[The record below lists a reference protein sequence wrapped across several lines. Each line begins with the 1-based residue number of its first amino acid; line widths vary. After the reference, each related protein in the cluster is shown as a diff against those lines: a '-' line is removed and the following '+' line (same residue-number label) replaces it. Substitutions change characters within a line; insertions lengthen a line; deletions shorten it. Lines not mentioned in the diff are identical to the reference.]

1 MFTGLVREV
10 GRLESVRIS
19 GERAGLEISAPRT
32 APGLRVGDSLAVNG
46 VCLTVTVAAGAR
58 VRADVS
64 AETRRVTTVSNW
76 RAGDRVHL
84 EPALRVG
91 DAVGGHFVLGHVDGV
106 GRVQRVARLTGGRV
120 VTVSADSAILV
131 QLLPKGSIAVDGVSL
146 TLDEGPFIGT
156 FTVTLIPHTLRETR
170 FATLSTGDLVNLEV
184 DVLSKAARSVAGP
197 GTPRA
202 ASRAG
207 TLTVEAIA
215 AHGWTGRR
223 GERTT

>member
-19 GERAGLEISAPRT
+19 GERAGLEISAPHT

-76 RAGDRVHL
+76 RAGDRVHI

-106 GRVQRVARLTGGRV
+106 GRVRQVARLAGGLAI
-120 VTVSADSAILV
+120 TVSAAPVIAD

-170 FATLSTGDLVNLEV
+170 FAALGTGDLVNLEV
-184 DVLSKAARSVAGP
+184 DVLSKAARRVARP

-215 AHGWTGRR
+215 ARGWTGGR
-223 GERTT
+223 GEGIT

>member
-1 MFTGLVREV
+1 MFTGQVREI

-19 GERAGLEISAPRT
+19 GDRAGLEISAPRT
-32 APGLRVGDSLAVNG
+32 APDLGVGDSLAVNG
-46 VCLTVTVAAGAR
+46 VCLTVTSAAGAR

-64 AETRRVTTVSNW
+64 TETRRVTTVSNW

-106 GRVQRVARLTGGRV
+106 GRVQRVARLAGGLA
-120 VTVSADSAILV
+120 VTVSADSAILD

-146 TLDEGPFIGT
+146 TLDEGPFIED
-156 FTVTLIPHTLRETR
+156 FSVTLIPHTLRETR
-170 FATLSTGDLVNLEV
+170 FAKLGPGDLVNLEV
-184 DVLSKAARSVAGP
+184 DILSKAARRVVGA

-202 ASRAG
+202 ARQGG

-215 AHGWTGRR
+215 ARGWTGRR